1 MARELPVTPVK
12 RSDIPNIIAV
22 FRVLLVPPL
31 VLLLLNHQYGS
42 ALVVFGVAGF
52 SDALDGF
59 LAKRYGWSSRM
70 GAIMDPLADKL
81 LLVASF
87 VTLGWLGLIPPWL
100 VALVILRDV
109 VIVIGAMI
117 YHWCVAYL
125 ETTPPTL
132 LSKLNTFTQ
141 ILLVLAVMFSQSV
154 QALPFLWIDILLY
167 SVLATTI
174 WSGLDYVWIWGHRA
188 WSLREK

>member
-1 MARELPVTPVK
+1 MK
-12 RSDIPNIIAV
+12 RSDIPNIITV
-22 FRVLLVPPL
+22 FRFLLVPPL
-31 VLLLLNHQYGS
+31 VLLLLNHQYGI
-42 ALVVFGVAGF
+42 ALIVFCVAGF

-70 GAIMDPLADKL
+70 GALMDPLADKL
-81 LLVASF
+81 LLVSSF
-87 VTLGWLGLIPPWL
+87 VTLGWLGWIPLWL
-100 VALVILRDV
+100 VALVILRDM

-117 YHWCVAYL
+117 YHWCVEYIDTAY
-125 ETTPPTL
+125 PTL

-141 ILLVLAVMFSQSV
+141 LLLVMAVMFSQSV

-174 WSGLDYVWIWGHRA
+174 WSGLDYVWIWGRRA
-188 WSLREK
+188 WSLRKK